1 MAAHDDD
8 AMPTLDDLIEPSA
21 AGLAAAGLPASL
33 FLTEDDAFVPTVLTT
48 SPWGEDSLHGGP
60 VAALLAD
67 ALESMPTAVPMFP
80 ARFTIELL
88 RPVGLEPMT
97 IETRVV
103 RGGKKVQV
111 LEALLSPVRA
121 PDEPAA
127 RATLQ
132 QVVAA
137 GVDLPDGALAANGP
151 ERDRPPAPENCPR
164 QTGAFAPR
172 ENVRFHNTAVEHR
185 SPETLFVVDGPA
197 VDWIRVI
204 PDLLPDRPLSPFAR
218 VVAAAD
224 FGNGI
229 SRVLPFPGYLFVNP
243 DLTVH
248 LYRLPVDEY
257 VCLDAITRLDPSPGA
272 GSVGFAE
279 SALFDRLGRIGR
291 SAQSLLI
298 AKT

>member
-1 MAAHDDD
+1 MAAHDDS
-8 AMPTLDDLIEPSA
+8 MPTLDDLIEPSA

-33 FLTEDDAFVPTVLTT
+33 FVLDGGAFVPTVLTT
-48 SPWGEDSLHGGP
+48 SPWGADSLHGGP

-80 ARFTIELL
+80 ARFTLELL
-88 RPVGLEPMT
+88 RPVGLEPLT

-111 LEALLSPVRA
+111 LEALLTPVRT

-132 QVVAA
+132 QVVVAT
-137 GVDLPDGALAANGP
+137 VDLPATALTANGP
-151 ERDRPPAPENCPR
+151 ERDQPPAPENCPR

-172 ENVRFHNTAVEHR
+172 EHIRFHNTAVEHR
-185 SPETLFVVDGPA
+185 SPETLFVIDGPA

-204 PDLLPDRPLSPFAR
+204 PELLPGRPLSPFAR
-218 VVAAAD
+218 VAAAAD

-243 DLTVH
+243 DLTIH
-248 LYRLPVDEY
+248 LYRLPVDEF

-272 GSVGFAE
+272 GSIGLAE
-279 SALFDRLGRIGR
+279 SALFDRTGRIGR
-291 SAQSLLI
+291 SLQSLLI